1 MQLEWGVRIR
11 PYCLQWCQLILRSHA
26 SPRSQLPYG
35 GCGAGGFFV
44 AIIGETAYGQGVCA
58 TLVTLPIEYQMYYDL

>member
-1 MQLEWGVRIR
+1 MQLEWGARIR
-11 PYCLQWCQLILRSHA
+11 VGCLQWCQLILRSPA

-44 AIIGETAYGQGVCA
+44 AIVRETACGQGVCTMPA
-58 TLVTLPIEYQMYYDL
+58 TLPGEYQMYYDL

>member
-1 MQLEWGVRIR
+1 MVPLYLAPI
-11 PYCLQWCQLILRSHA
+11 C
-26 SPRSQLPYG
+26 SPRSQLLDRRLW
-35 GCGAGGFFV
+35 AGGFFV